1 VDDLFLIL
9 DPSEKSLRHV
19 EKVRGIL
26 KAVEIKYTHFY
37 LIANYMFDEE
47 AVSYVKDAG
56 EVYLG
61 KIELDSTVEEYNLKG
76 ESLLKLPDD
85 SPACVSVRKILQ
97 KAGLV

>member
-1 VDDLFLIL
+1 
-9 DPSEKSLRHV
+9 
-19 EKVRGIL
+19 
-26 KAVEIKYTHFY
+26 
-37 LIANYMFDEE
+37 
-47 AVSYVKDAG
+47 VSYVKDAG

-85 SPACVSVRKILQ
+85 APACVSVRKILQ